1 MKYVRWGAG
10 ILLLIFLA
18 IQLIPYGRKHTNPA
32 ITASPRWNNPQT
44 QSIFARSCADCHSNE
59 TVWPWYSSVAPVSWF
74 IQREVDEGRAVFN
87 VSVPN
92 IGEEAEEAAETVS
105 EGEMPP
111 RPYLLLHPSAT
122 LSGDEQRAFLIGL
135 MATFGNEGEEN
146 ERGQAIPSLVREP
159 HDP

>member
-44 QSIFARSCADCHSNE
+44 QSIFARSCA
-59 TVWPWYSSVAPVSWF
+59 VSWF